1 MSVLTGAFGPA
12 AFIIAGGQEDTNTV
26 LSLHSQP
33 QTPEPSILVSPGLEE
48 PGIRAE
54 AGQGGGD
61 GEGNPLLPP
70 HLYGMKF
77 EFSPRGRVGWM
88 GRAPG
93 GGSHGRQILRSNEI
107 KFIF

>member
-26 LSLHSQP
+26 FSLHSQP

-54 AGQGGGD
+54 AGAGGRGW
-61 GEGNPLLPP
+61 GRQPP
-70 HLYGMKF
+70 AA
-77 EFSPRGRVGWM
+77 P
-88 GRAPG
+88 APG
-93 GGSHGRQILRSNEI
+93 WDEA
-107 KFIF
+107 

>member
-26 LSLHSQP
+26 FSLHSQP

-54 AGQGGGD
+54 AGAEGQG
-61 GEGNPLLPP
+61 
-70 HLYGMKF
+70 
-77 EFSPRGRVGWM
+77 RGRQPPA
-88 GRAPG
+88 APAPVWD
-93 GGSHGRQILRSNEI
+93 EA
-107 KFIF
+107 